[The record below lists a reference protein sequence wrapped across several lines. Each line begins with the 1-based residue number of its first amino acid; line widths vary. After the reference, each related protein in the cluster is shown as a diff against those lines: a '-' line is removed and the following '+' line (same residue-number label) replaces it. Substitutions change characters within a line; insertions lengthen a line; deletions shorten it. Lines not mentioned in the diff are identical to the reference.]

1 MTRLL
6 SSRVAAAL
14 LLAALSPT
22 CVQAGEMTTPG
33 EKSQFYSALAVSVPV
48 VVGSAIV
55 ASPFVASSTA
65 VDAMRNGSG
74 QPRTGTLPP
83 MRVDAVQ
90 TLPAGEREVRLQD
103 PQQSEATVML
113 RWPARQDDPAAG
125 FRVGDMVSFQ
135 PSPAGSGW
143 TVHAPQ
149 GQALAFLP
157 TSDAAVYNSSRS
169 W

>member
-6 SSRVAAAL
+6 SAPFAAAL
-14 LLAALSPT
+14 SLAALSPT
-22 CVQAGEMTTPG
+22 CVQAGEMSPAD
-33 EKSQFYSALAVSVPV
+33 KSGLYAMLTVSVPV
-48 VVGSAIV
+48 VVASAIV
-55 ASPFVASSTA
+55 TSPFVASFNA
-65 VDAMRNGSG
+65 YADRRDDRR
-74 QPRTGTLPP
+74 QPRAGTLPP

-103 PQQSEATVML
+103 PQQPEATVML

-157 TSDAAVYNSSRS
+157 TSDAAAYNSSRS

>member
-1 MTRLL
+1 MTRPL
-6 SSRVAAAL
+6 SALFAAAL
-14 LLAALSPT
+14 SLASLLPNY
-22 CVQAGEMTTPG
+22 VRAGEMTTPG

-48 VVGSAIV
+48 VLASTIV
-55 ASPFVASSTA
+55 ASPFMASSNVYDERRDDRRRRRA
-65 VDAMRNGSG
+65 
-74 QPRTGTLPP
+74 GTLPP
-83 MRVDAVQ
+83 MRVDAVR
-90 TLPAGEREVRLQD
+90 TLPEGEREVQLQD
-103 PQQSEATVML
+103 PQNTEANVVL
-113 RWPARQDDPAAG
+113 RWPARQDDPTAG

-157 TSDAAVYNSSRS
+157 TSDAAAYNSSRT

>member
-1 MTRLL
+1 MARLL
-6 SSRVAAAL
+6 SAPFAAAL
-14 LLAALSPT
+14 SLAALSPT
-22 CVQAGEMTTPG
+22 CVQAGEITTPG

-48 VVGSAIV
+48 FVGSAIV
-55 ASPFVASSTA
+55 SSSFVASSKA

-74 QPRTGTLPP
+74 QPRADTLPP

-90 TLPAGEREVRLQD
+90 TLPAGEREVSLQD
-103 PQQSEATVML
+103 PQQPEATVML
-113 RWPARQDDPAAG
+113 RWPARQDNPAAG
-125 FRVGDMVSFQ
+125 FRIGDMVSFQ

-157 TSDAAVYNSSRS
+157 TSDAAAYNSSRS